1 MAAAALAAAAF
12 AAAPA
17 SADIQLIHTQLDS
30 HFATLTNNQ
39 TNQSYYVYD
48 APVTFTAYNTNDPSK
63 TPYNFLAFCV
73 DLYHDMYL
81 GDLNPG
87 GNPVGY
93 TYHEEDLR
101 TDSKTSDSSH
111 QAGTNLT
118 NMQLKQISAL
128 LNFAASE
135 QALSPLQR
143 QHEITDELATVQ
155 AAIWKVENP
164 TWTIAPSNAWV
175 AANVD
180 SYIAQA
186 GHTPLMPVG
195 VMKAIYANN
204 YSTQAFAFGGGV
216 PEPATWGLMIVGFG
230 AIGAVLRRRRAA
242 AALA

>member
-1 MAAAALAAAAF
+1 MSEQFQWGEGPGHGVFEGEWTLAEVVAF
-12 AAAPA
+12 VQRV
-17 SADIQLIHTQLDS
+17 AD
-30 HFATLTNNQ
+30 A
-39 TNQSYYVYD
+39 
-48 APVTFTAYNTNDPSK
+48 
-63 TPYNFLAFCV
+63 
-73 DLYHDMYL
+73 
-81 GDLNPG
+81 
-87 GNPVGY
+87 
-93 TYHEEDLR
+93 
-101 TDSKTSDSSH
+101 
-111 QAGTNLT
+111 
-118 NMQLKQISAL
+118 LKQISAL